1 VSAVTAPIP
10 ALSHREM
17 AMLRAVAAGRAEITT
32 SQEQGGTDPR
42 TITEVAM
49 NYEILGQIQVSGSP
63 GVSAPRARKVET
75 LLAILLTKANQV
87 VTTEQLVVEIWGD
100 KPPTRASDTLYV
112 YVSQLR
118 KLLRGSA
125 KGGDSQ
131 VITSPRG
138 YSLIVAPG
146 ELDADRFSRL
156 YQQGRDLHRDRSYGQ
171 AAEVLRKAVALWRG
185 PAFGGLIDTPLIQT
199 HAMLL
204 EDSRLECLELLM
216 ETELL
221 IGRHREIVG
230 TLAALTKQHLLRETF
245 CEYLM
250 TALLRCNRRAE
261 AVEVFAAARRRM
273 IQQLGIEPGR
283 SMQDLHQRILLGEL
297 SEVAV

>member
-1 VSAVTAPIP
+1 
-10 ALSHREM
+10 
-17 AMLRAVAAGRAEITT
+17 
-32 SQEQGGTDPR
+32 
-42 TITEVAM
+42 M
-49 NYEILGQIQVSGSP
+49 NYEILGQIQVSGAP
-63 GVSAPRARKVET
+63 GVCAPRARKVET

-112 YVSQLR
+112 HVSQLR
-118 KLLRGSA
+118 KLLRGST
-125 KGGDSQ
+125 KCESQ
-131 VITSPRG
+131 LITSPRG
-138 YSLIVAPG
+138 YSLIVAPD

-171 AAEVLRKAVALWRG
+171 AAEVLRQAIALWRG

-204 EDSRLECLELLM
+204 EDSRLECMELLM

-230 TLAALTKQHLLRETF
+230 TLTALTKQHLLRETF

-283 SMQDLHQRILLGEL
+283 SMQDLHQRILLGER